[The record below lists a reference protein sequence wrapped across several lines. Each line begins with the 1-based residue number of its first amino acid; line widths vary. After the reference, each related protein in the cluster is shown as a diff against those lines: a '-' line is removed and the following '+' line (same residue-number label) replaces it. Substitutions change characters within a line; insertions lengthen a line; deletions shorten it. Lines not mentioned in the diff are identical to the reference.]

1 MANTPYY
8 GNQTRVHWAGA
19 DANTDEHLEVYLAE
33 VESRFEYNAIFR
45 EFSTERSVE
54 GQSNT
59 YRIDRL
65 GTSKVKGRTS
75 GQALEAQK
83 VTNEKLILTVD
94 TVLYIRNP
102 IDYQDDWT
110 APDWLMDIA
119 RNNGYTF
126 AEVFD
131 QAHLIQ
137 LIKARKLTTP
147 EHLKP
152 AIGDGIEVEGEFK
165 AAAATQE
172 ELEANAIAINL
183 AHKKGI
189 DTLIKNKVP
198 LTDMITL
205 VHPDV
210 YSALIEH
217 PKLLNIQYDNVNGG
231 LYSGRRFVRLNGIPV
246 IETTAFPDNVIA
258 GGSFPLGADYD
269 CDAED
274 LKCKMVTFSKS
285 KTLVTVKAKDMQV
298 RVWDDE
304 LNFQNVL
311 DAYCM
316 YNVGIRRPDA
326 CVVTKFEEPAA

>member
-1 MANTPYY
+1 MADTPYKA
-8 GNQTRVHWAGA
+8 QLTRVHWAGA
-19 DANTDEHLEVYLAE
+19 DATTDEHLEVYLSE

-45 EFSTERSVE
+45 AFSTERSVAN
-54 GQSNT
+54 QSNT

-65 GTSKVKGRTS
+65 GTSQVKGRKS
-75 GQALEAQK
+75 GEALEAQR
-83 VTNEKLILTVD
+83 VTNEKLILQVD

-137 LIKARKLTTP
+137 LIKARKMTTP

-152 AIGDGIEVEGEFK
+152 GIGDGIEVTGEFK
-165 AAAATQE
+165 AAAKTQA

-198 LTDMITL
+198 LADMITI
-205 VHPDV
+205 VHPDI
-210 YSALIEH
+210 YSSLLEH
-217 PKLLNIQYDNVNGG
+217 PKLLNIQFDNTNGG
-231 LYSGRRFVRLNGIPV
+231 LYSGRRFVRMNGIPV
-246 IETTAFPDNVIA
+246 IESTAFPDNAIT
-258 GGSFPLGADYD
+258 GTFPLGADYNV
-269 CDAED
+269 DAED

-285 KTLVTVKAKDMQV
+285 KTLVTVKAKDMTV

-304 LNFQNVL
+304 MNFQNVL

-326 CVVTKFEEPAA
+326 CVVTKFEEPA